1 MNNSEFKKK
10 LVKWLENEG
19 LIVLG
24 EWDIEE
30 TIDSVKI
37 MAKIKI
43 DGEENKGCSIT
54 ENKEETIET
63 AVLALNDQLIN
74 KLNED
79 EPE

>member
-1 MNNSEFKKK
+1 MNKTEFKKK

-30 TIDSVKI
+30 INDSVKI
-37 MAKIKI
+37 MAKIRI
-43 DGEENKGCSIT
+43 DGEENKECCIT
-54 ENKEETIET
+54 ENKEDTIET
-63 AVLALNDQLIN
+63 AVLALNDQLISR
-74 KLNED
+74 LTED

>member
-1 MNNSEFKKK
+1 MNKSEFKKK

-30 TIDSVKI
+30 TNDSVKI
-37 MAKIKI
+37 MTKIKI
-43 DGEENKGCSIT
+43 DGEENKGCSVT

-63 AVLALNDQLIN
+63 AVLALNDKLMS

-79 EPE
+79 ESE

>member
-1 MNNSEFKKK
+1 MNKSELKKK

-30 TIDSVKI
+30 TNDSVKI

-43 DGEENKGCSIT
+43 DGEENKGFSIT

-63 AVLALNDQLIN
+63 AVLALNDQLIS

-79 EPE
+79 KPE

>member
-1 MNNSEFKKK
+1 MKKSEFKKK

-30 TIDSVKI
+30 ANDSVKI

-63 AVLALNDQLIN
+63 AVLALNDRLIN
-74 KLNED
+74 KLNEV